1 MPKLAHDRLTWLTFT
16 QLGVYGYFLYGFG
29 PSVPL
34 LRDELGVSNA
44 VSGLHGTALAAGAVI
59 AGVGWPVLAARL
71 GRPRTLRVG
80 LLGLTA
86 GILGYC
92 LAPLLPLTMAG
103 ALACGFFGSLV
114 VTGSTVVLAA
124 HHGRAAPAAISEAN
138 AVAAGTGLVA
148 PLLVGAGVSLG
159 IGWRPGVLVAAVAAV
174 VVWVVSLRARRD
186 IADQA
191 AALRGPAVRAAA
203 GRDPAVPA
211 PAGRDP
217 AAGDV
222 EQVEDAPGRLPARYW
237 LAWTVLVLCIGVE
250 FSLTFWSADGLREHT
265 GASPAAATAG
275 VTAIVAG
282 MFAGRLAGGWVALRV
297 RAGLM
302 LLGAIGL
309 SALGF
314 AVFWLST
321 APVPALAG
329 LVLCGLGIAVQF
341 PVGAALAVEVSGGR
355 PDRGAGRV
363 SFAAGL
369 ASGVAPFALGA
380 LADRAGTHTAFLL
393 VPVLLVAAAGC
404 VLASLR
410 APAAAPAQV

>member
-1 MPKLAHDRLTWLTFT
+1 VPTLVHDRLTWLTFT
-16 QLGVYGYFLYGFG
+16 QLGVFGYFLYGFG

-34 LRDELGVSNA
+34 LRDEMGVSNA
-44 VSGLHGTALAAGAVI
+44 VSGLHGTALAAGSVL
-59 AGVGWPVLAARL
+59 AGVGWPVLAVRL

-80 LLGLTA
+80 LAGLTA

-114 VTGSTVVLAA
+114 MTGSTVVLAA
-124 HHGRAAPAAISEAN
+124 HHRAAAPAAISEAN
-138 AVAAGTGLVA
+138 AVAAGTGLLA

-159 IGWRPGVLVAAVAAV
+159 LGWRPGVLLAAAAAV
-174 VVWVVSLRARRD
+174 VIWVRSVRDARCRAE
-186 IADQA
+186 A
-191 AALRGPAVRAAA
+191 AT
-203 GRDPAVPA
+203 
-211 PAGRDP
+211 P
-217 AAGDV
+217 AATV
-222 EQVEDAPGRLPARYW
+222 EVAADAVGRLPARYW
-237 LAWTVLVLCIGVE
+237 LAWTVLALCIGVE
-250 FSLTFWSADGLREHT
+250 FSLTFWAADALREHT

-282 MFAGRLAGGWVALRV
+282 MFAGRLAGGRVALRI
-297 RAGLM
+297 RPGLL

-309 SALGF
+309 SAVGF

-321 APVPALAG
+321 APIPALAG
-329 LVLCGLGIAVQF
+329 LVVCGLGIALQF
-341 PVGAALAVEVSGGR
+341 PLGAALAVEMSGGR
-355 PDRGAGRV
+355 PDRGAGRI

-380 LADRAGTHTAFLL
+380 LADRTGTHTAFLL

>member
-1 MPKLAHDRLTWLTFT
+1 VPTLVHDRQTWLTFT

-44 VSGLHGTALAAGAVI
+44 VSGLHGTALAAGAVL
-59 AGVGWPVLAARL
+59 AGVGWPVLAGRL

-86 GILGYC
+86 GVLAYC
-92 LAPLLPLTMAG
+92 LAPVLPLTMAG
-103 ALACGFFGSLV
+103 GLACGFFGSLV
-114 VTGSTVVLAA
+114 VTGCTVVLAA
-124 HHGRAAPAAISEAN
+124 RHGPAAPAAISEAN
-138 AVAAGTGLVA
+138 AVAAGAGLVA
-148 PLLVGAGVSLG
+148 PLLVGAGVSVGL
-159 IGWRPGVLVAAVAAV
+159 GWRPGVLLSAVAAV
-174 VVWVVSLRARRD
+174 VVWLWSLRAARRLQETTARSPTAEV
-186 IADQA
+186 AD
-191 AALRGPAVRAAA
+191 
-203 GRDPAVPA
+203 
-211 PAGRDP
+211 
-217 AAGDV
+217 
-222 EQVEDAPGRLPARYW
+222 DAPGPLPGRYW

-250 FSLTFWSADGLREHT
+250 FSLTFWAADGLREHT

-282 MFAGRLAGGWVALRV
+282 MFAGRIAGGRVALRV
-297 RAGLM
+297 RPGLL

-314 AVFWLST
+314 AGFWAST

-329 LVLCGLGIAVQF
+329 LTVCGFGIALQF
-341 PVGAALAVEVSGGR
+341 PLGAALAVAASSGR

-369 ASGVAPFALGA
+369 ASGLAPFGLGA
-380 LADRAGTHTAFLL
+380 LADRVGTHTAFLL

-410 APAAAPAQV
+410 ADAPVPAQV

>member
-1 MPKLAHDRLTWLTFT
+1 VPTLVHDRLTWLTFT

-44 VSGLHGTALAAGAVI
+44 VSGLHGTALAAGSVL
-59 AGVGWPVLAARL
+59 AGVGWPVLAVRL

-80 LLGLTA
+80 LLGLAA
-86 GILGYC
+86 GVLGYC
-92 LAPLLPLTMAG
+92 LAPLLALTMTG

-124 HHGRAAPAAISEAN
+124 HHRAAAPAAISEAN
-138 AVAAGTGLVA
+138 AVAAGVGLVA

-159 IGWRPGVLVAAVAAV
+159 LGWRPGVLLAAVAAV
-174 VVWVVSLRARRD
+174 VIWVRSVQDARHRVGTTTPP
-186 IADQA
+186 AATVEA
-191 AALRGPAVRAAA
+191 AADAA
-203 GRDPAVPA
+203 GRL
-211 PAGRDP
+211 
-217 AAGDV
+217 
-222 EQVEDAPGRLPARYW
+222 PGRYW

-250 FSLTFWSADGLREHT
+250 FSLTFWAADALREHT

-282 MFAGRLAGGWVALRV
+282 MFAGRLAGGRVALRI
-297 RAGLM
+297 RTGLL

-314 AVFWLST
+314 TVFWLST

-329 LVLCGLGIAVQF
+329 LVLCGLGMALQF
-341 PVGAALAVEVSGGR
+341 PLGAALAVEMSGGR

-380 LADRAGTHTAFLL
+380 LADRAGTHTAFLV

-410 APAAAPAQV
+410 APRPAPAQV